1 MRVGPLEDYY
11 GILQVE
17 PTAGPRTIR
26 AAYRRL
32 SKIYH
37 PDAAS
42 DLRSTRQM
50 QEINEAYEVL
60 SSLVRRLRYD
70 YARSAASSQ
79 ATVQASAA
87 TRHAPS
93 PVHPYSPLTRNFRA
107 AIRLVS
113 FLFREI
119 SSSAAAPEKRVPYFF
134 MFLWSLLLVVGLP
147 LLAIYLIAQ
156 GLHTGQLVPFLFGA
170 IILGDIAGLA
180 YVIWRRSRS

>member
-1 MRVGPLEDYY
+1 MRVGPFKDYY
-11 GILQVE
+11 RILQVE

-42 DLRSTRQM
+42 DLRSTRKM
-50 QEINEAYEVL
+50 QDINVAYEVL

-70 YARSAASSQ
+70 YARFSAASQ
-79 ATVQASAA
+79 ATAQAPPAA
-87 TRHAPS
+87 RHAPP
-93 PVHPYSPLTRNFRA
+93 PVHPDSPLARNFRA

-113 FLFREI
+113 FVFREI
-119 SSSAAAPEKRVPYFF
+119 SSSAAAPDKRVPYFF

-147 LLAIYLIAQ
+147 LLAIYLVAQ
-156 GLHTGQLVPFLFGA
+156 GLHTGQLEPLLFGA

-180 YVIWRRSRS
+180 YVIRRRSRS

>member
-1 MRVGPLEDYY
+1 VGPLKDYY

-42 DLRSTRQM
+42 DLRSTLQM

-60 SSLVRRLRYD
+60 SSLIRRLRYD

-79 ATVQASAA
+79 ATAQAPPAARPAPPPVQPHS
-87 TRHAPS
+87 S
-93 PVHPYSPLTRNFRA
+93 LTRNFRS

-113 FLFREI
+113 FIFREI
-119 SSSAAAPEKRVPYFF
+119 SSSAANPDKRVPYFL

-147 LLAIYLIAQ
+147 LLAMYLIAQ
-156 GLHTGQLVPFLFGA
+156 GLLTGHSELFLVGA